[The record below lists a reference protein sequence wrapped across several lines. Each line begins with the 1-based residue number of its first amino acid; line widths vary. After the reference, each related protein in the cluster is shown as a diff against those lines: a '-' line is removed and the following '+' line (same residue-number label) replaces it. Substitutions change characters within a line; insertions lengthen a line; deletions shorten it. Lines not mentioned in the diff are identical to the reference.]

1 MCGTVDCIE
10 GVRMRKVFNGV
21 LLLAA
26 VVLMSGGMAFSA
38 LAYGPGVGYDWFY
51 SSSYRGGP
59 GVNYDYGLGR
69 PGSYDYGAGPSG
81 TYDYGGPSGTQGNAQ
96 VSSDNTVRA
105 YPGFNTNVPDTSSY
119 EFDPNYWWDW
129 DEDDDWDD
137 DWWYYSGGPGAEYG
151 QGWRYSPNGWWFQL
165 YGGSWLSNGWQ
176 LIHSR
181 WYRFD
186 ASGYMVT
193 GWFSDGDGNKY
204 YLNPIDDGTLGMMRT
219 GWQVIDGKSYYF
231 NTQSDGTMGRLFV
244 NTTTPDGYVV
254 GADGAL
260 IQ

>member
-1 MCGTVDCIE
+1 
-10 GVRMRKVFNGV
+10 MRKIYSVPLLFAAAMVFTMGAPV
-21 LLLAA
+21 
-26 VVLMSGGMAFSA
+26 SA
-38 LAYGPGVGYDWFY
+38 MAYGPGSSGY
-51 SSSYRGGP
+51 YRGGP
-59 GVNYDYGLGR
+59 GVTYDYGTGS
-69 PGSYDYGAGPSG
+69 PGSYGYGWGPGGYDYGAGPSG
-81 TYDYGGPSGTQGNAQ
+81 VMDYGGPSGTQGNAQ
-96 VSSDNTVRA
+96 VTSDNVVRA

-119 EFDPNYWWDW
+119 EFNPDYWWDW
-129 DEDDDWDD
+129 DDDGWDDWDDDD
-137 DWWYYSGGPGAEYG
+137 DWWYYSGGPGVQYG

-186 ASGYMVT
+186 QNGYMVT
-193 GWFSDGDGNKY
+193 GWFTDGDGNRY
-204 YLNPIDDGTLGMMRT
+204 YLNPVDDGTLGIMRT
-219 GWQVIDGKSYYF
+219 GWQVIDGRSYYF

-244 NTTTPDGYVV
+244 NATTPDGYQV